1 MLFACCLPA
10 ANAAAN
16 NADANFEASSASAGS
31 ETFTVIDDC
40 YNAGPDSVRAALT
53 ALVSAAKP
61 GCRKIAMLGDML
73 ELGENS
79 AALHKSLGA
88 YCAECGLDAL
98 FTSGDLASDI
108 ALGAEN
114 AGMRNVFRISKDTV
128 STALLHFAK
137 PGDTVLVKASRGAHF
152 ENIVDELGNA
162 NPTK

>member
-1 MLFACCLPA
+1 M
-10 ANAAAN
+10 
-16 NADANFEASSASAGS
+16 
-31 ETFTVIDDC
+31 
-40 YNAGPDSVRAALT
+40 R
-53 ALVSAAKP
+53 
-61 GCRKIAMLGDML
+61 
-73 ELGENS
+73 
-79 AALHKSLGA
+79 
-88 YCAECGLDAL
+88 LDAL
-98 FTSGDLASDI
+98 FTAGDLASDI